1 MKPGWANPMSLT
13 KVTEESKWNR
23 GHTFAFLSF
32 GIGLFLEGYIFS
44 LAPIA
49 SAWFTIPASLTKLLL
64 AWPFLWLIIGIAIYG
79 PISDRIGRK
88 RTFYIS
94 MSMYAVG
101 GILLVT
107 SPAYVAVLIALAVLL
122 LAAGGEMNTIMIAS
136 HEIFPRKHRS
146 KAMMMEMDFL
156 TVSGVALSAIG
167 FLSASTTV
175 TFGRETA
182 GALVFLTLG
191 ALLLA
196 RRGMPESVRWLEKR
210 GLHERAK
217 EETQKYYGVAAAT
230 SATAATAVSAA
241 PSAAS
246 AGLQGRNPPTWFRY
260 AVATTVA
267 WANTTGFG
275 LLTYALGPLY
285 FPSLTPYIFLIAG
298 VAGAVGGFVGLGG
311 DRWSR
316 KTLLT
321 VSSLLNLI
329 ITIVIAATVHI
340 WAADITL
347 FWILLILLNL
357 NGQVNYMTEDTLK
370 GELWQTQ
377 RRGSITALARVVS
390 IGLYIPILYI
400 TSSFPVS
407 EYLIFNASVWA
418 IGAVAAVAWQI
429 WGVETG
435 KGVSIGYASGEAD
448 TIPVPANQAQV
459 KTA

>member
-1 MKPGWANPMSLT
+1 MSLT

-49 SAWFTIPASLTKLLL
+49 SAWFTIPSSLTKLLL
-64 AWPFLWLIIGIAIYG
+64 AWPYLWLIIGIAIYG
-79 PISDRIGRK
+79 PLSDRIGRK

-101 GILLVT
+101 GILLLV
-107 SPAYVAVLIALAVLL
+107 SPAYVAVLIALAILL

-156 TVSGVALSAIG
+156 TLSGVALAAIG

-175 TFGRETA
+175 AFGRETA
-182 GALVFLTLG
+182 AALVFCTLA

-196 RRGMPESVRWLEKR
+196 RRGMPESVRWLEKK

-217 EETQKYYGVAAAT
+217 AETQKYYGETVVQNVAAT
-230 SATAATAVSAA
+230 SAATAAVA
-241 PSAAS
+241 PAPTSN
-246 AGLQGRNPPTWFRY
+246 RNPPTWFRY

-298 VAGAVGGFVGLGG
+298 VAGTVGGFVGLGG

-321 VSSLLNLI
+321 VSSLFNLI
-329 ITIVIAATVHI
+329 ITIVIATTVHI
-340 WAADITL
+340 WVADIAL
-347 FWILLILLNL
+347 FWTLLVLLNL
-357 NGQVNYMTEDTLK
+357 SGQVNYMTEDTLK

-400 TSSFPVS
+400 TSTFPVS

-418 IGAVAAVAWQI
+418 IGAIAAVSWQI

-435 KGVSIGYASGEAD
+435 KGVSIGYASGE
-448 TIPVPANQAQV
+448 TETVSVPVNQTPT
-459 KTA
+459 K